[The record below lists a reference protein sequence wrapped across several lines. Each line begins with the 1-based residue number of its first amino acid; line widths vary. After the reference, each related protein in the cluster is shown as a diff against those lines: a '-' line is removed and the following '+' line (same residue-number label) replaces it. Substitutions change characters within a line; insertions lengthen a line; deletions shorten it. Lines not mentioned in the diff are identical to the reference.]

1 MLLRTKLLALLFLL
15 PSFGVLAQNTATGFF
30 NKALDAEDDG
40 DLNGAITFYTSAI
53 GKNPAYE
60 DAYFNRGWCYIS
72 TTRFNEAARD
82 FTKVIET
89 AKSFP
94 GVFSGRAYAR
104 FQLGYYTDAVAD
116 YLQEIKNPRNP
127 EPGKCHN
134 DLGAAYEK
142 LRQYDKALEH
152 YAKAIEILPNYSTAI
167 NNRNQLMQ
175 LMVAQRQGK
184 VNKKPMLSAKEYYD
198 KGYEAG
204 ERSEYET
211 AIQYFDRAIEID
223 HNMKLAY
230 DNRGWA
236 KLMLGRHREA
246 LADLDRSLELGISK
260 WSYSQRGQVKM
271 RLNDAQSALRDFEQA
286 LRLDPE
292 HPPAKQ
298 GLESA
303 KAALNTRIDT
313 KGPQIEITAPVL
325 TRGMEIMT
333 LDQEVTITGKA
344 TDESGVRSVM
354 INGIAARLNSG
365 EFDSKVKVG
374 NRTTVV
380 VVATDFKG
388 NSTEKQLTISPPASK
403 PSTESAIGQ
412 NASIMGKNYA
422 LLIGTDEYMDRGWSR
437 LNNPIADVKAVKGEL
452 GDYYNFQTEMI
463 TNPTKA
469 QIIAKLREYAQ
480 KTYQTNDQLF
490 IFVAGHGYFDE
501 EYKEGFIVPT
511 DGVRDADPF
520 SAYLPHVQM
529 RSLVNNINCKHTFLV
544 MDVCFGGT
552 IDPLI
557 AKRGAAKA
565 DNVST
570 AELIA
575 RKMRFKT
582 RRYLTSGG
590 KEYVSDGQAGK
601 HSPFVR
607 NFLEALRTYGGSDK
621 VLTIDDIIPYFER
634 ITPRPRYGELD
645 DNEAGS
651 DFIFIAK

>member
-1 MLLRTKLLALLFLL
+1 MFLRTKVLVLLFLL
-15 PSFGVLAQNTATGFF
+15 PSLGVLAQNTATELF
-30 NKALDAEDDG
+30 NQALEAEGNDDF
-40 DLNGAITFYTSAI
+40 NGAITLYTSAI
-53 GKNPAYE
+53 SKNPAYE

-72 TTRFNEAARD
+72 MTRFNEAARD

-104 FQLGYYTDAVAD
+104 FKLGYYKDAVAD

-127 EPGKCHN
+127 EPEVCHN
-134 DLGAAYEK
+134 GLGAAYEK
-142 LRQYDKALEH
+142 LLQYDKALEH
-152 YAKAIEILPNYSTAI
+152 YAKAIAISPSYATAV
-167 NNRNQLMQ
+167 NNRNELMK
-175 LMVAQRQGK
+175 LMVAQQKGK
-184 VNKKPMLSAKEYYD
+184 VSKKPMLSARQYYD

-204 ERSEYET
+204 ERSDYET

-223 HNMKLAY
+223 HSMKLAY

-236 KLMLGRHREA
+236 KLMLSRYREA

-260 WSYSQRGQVKM
+260 WTYNQRGQVKM
-271 RLNDAQSALRDFEQA
+271 RLNDAQSAVRDFEQA

-292 HPPAKQ
+292 YRPAKQ

-303 KAALNTRIDT
+303 KAALSTRLDT
-313 KGPQIEITAPVL
+313 KGPEIEITAPVL
-325 TRGMEIMT
+325 MRGMEIIT
-333 LDQEVTITGKA
+333 LDQEVTITGKV
-344 TDESGVRSVM
+344 TDESGVRSVV
-354 INGIAARLNSG
+354 INGVQARLNGG

-374 NRTTVV
+374 NRTKVF

-388 NSTEKQLTISPPASK
+388 NLTEKQLTISPPASK
-403 PSTESAIGQ
+403 PSAESTMGQ

-422 LLIGTDEYMDRGWSR
+422 LLIGTDEYKDQGWTQ
-437 LNNPIADVKAVKGEL
+437 LNNPIADVKAIRGEL
-452 GDYYNFQTEMI
+452 GDYYNFQTEVMA
-463 TNPTKA
+463 NPTKA

-480 KTYQTNDQLF
+480 KTYETNDQLF

-511 DGVRDADPF
+511 DGVRESEPF
-520 SAYLPHVQM
+520 SAYLPHYQM
-529 RSLVNNINCKHTFLV
+529 RTLVNNINCKHTFLV

-651 DFIFIAK
+651 DFIFMAK